1 MQTIRLMTD
10 HAPDYGD
17 DVEGLRRVRRVR
29 RVRVRVRVNWNTG
42 RLNSRVRRLF
52 ESSPQPLAITTE
64 SLLSNDHLNP
74 TPPFQTRGNGRSRYP
89 CVSIDFSPLPNLAQ
103 QSLFCSE

>member
-10 HAPDYGD
+10 HAPDYSY
-17 DVEGLRRVRRVR
+17 DVEGLWRVR
-29 RVRVRVRVNWNTG
+29 RVRVRVNWNAG

-52 ESSPQPLAITTE
+52 ESFQPLAITTE

-74 TPPFQTRGNGRSRYP
+74 TPPFQTRGNGRYQCP
-89 CVSIDFSPLPNLAQ
+89 CVSTDFYPLPNYAQ